1 MYLPMSSS
9 SQFKCNF
16 CFHPDVDFNQLEG
29 PNRIIVPFLACGDLS
44 AFDSDRTYPLQVL
57 ISFFQITN
65 LWPWIIL
72 LRSSLLIYMFC
83 FILKQLDSSKEY
95 QYLPPTQP
103 PIRPPYQQA
112 CQLRKNNL
120 LAKEDSPSG
129 PLDDAPSALHLSTS
143 PDTNTATSGTSD

>member
-1 MYLPMSSS
+1 M
-9 SQFKCNF
+9 
-16 CFHPDVDFNQLEG
+16 
-29 PNRIIVPFLACGDLS
+29 I
-44 AFDSDRTYPLQVL
+44 
-57 ISFFQITN
+57 
-65 LWPWIIL
+65 
-72 LRSSLLIYMFC
+72 C

-129 PLDDAPSALHLSTS
+129 PLDDAISALDLNTS
-143 PDTNTATSGTSD
+143 PDTNTAASGTSD

>member
-1 MYLPMSSS
+1 MSSLTL
-9 SQFKCNF
+9 F
-16 CFHPDVDFNQLEG
+16 
-29 PNRIIVPFLACGDLS
+29 
-44 AFDSDRTYPLQVL
+44 
-57 ISFFQITN
+57 
-65 LWPWIIL
+65 
-72 LRSSLLIYMFC
+72 MFC

-129 PLDDAPSALHLSTS
+129 ALDDSLSALDLKTS
-143 PDTNTATSGTSD
+143 PDTNMVSPGTSN

>member
-1 MYLPMSSS
+1 
-9 SQFKCNF
+9 
-16 CFHPDVDFNQLEG
+16 
-29 PNRIIVPFLACGDLS
+29 
-44 AFDSDRTYPLQVL
+44 
-57 ISFFQITN
+57 
-65 LWPWIIL
+65 
-72 LRSSLLIYMFC
+72 MFC

-129 PLDDAPSALHLSTS
+129 ALDDSLSALDLNKS
-143 PDTNTATSGTSD
+143 PDTNTVTPGTSDWLLICTASVKNLLLFYHDWSTFIFRVLRYTQKKCDVLRLCTLF

>member
-1 MYLPMSSS
+1 MSSLTL
-9 SQFKCNF
+9 F
-16 CFHPDVDFNQLEG
+16 
-29 PNRIIVPFLACGDLS
+29 
-44 AFDSDRTYPLQVL
+44 
-57 ISFFQITN
+57 
-65 LWPWIIL
+65 
-72 LRSSLLIYMFC
+72 MFC

-129 PLDDAPSALHLSTS
+129 ALDDSLSALDLKTS
-143 PDTNTATSGTSD
+143 PDTNTVSPGTSN